1 MDDIEALARLAF
13 DTYQHSKYQRASEIV
28 TWEQQ
33 PEYWRQHWRD
43 VAKAVAE
50 RVLELQRIAVEA
62 SE

>member
-1 MDDIEALARLAF
+1 MDDLDALARLAYE
-13 DTYQHSKYQRASEIV
+13 TYCHSKYQRASEIL

-33 PEYWRQHWRD
+33 PEFWRQNWRD

-50 RVLELQRIAVEA
+50 RVLELQRVSVEA